1 MHKKYAENIFYYN
14 ISICYADHTES
25 FRINNVLYFRKV
37 HKQVNRINNDV
48 KEINEKSGSN
58 PHNTASKN
66 QSDDAVSDGVILF
79 VVSAVQFLTPFMLS
93 AVGVALPAIGREFSA
108 SAVQLG
114 LVETVY
120 IFAFS
125 LFLLPA
131 GRLGDIYGRKR
142 VFTIGI
148 LVFTAGTV
156 LLPLAFTIDSFIVFR
171 FFQGC
176 GGAMISGT
184 SVAILSSVF
193 PPAKR
198 GQAMGIIVA
207 CVYLG
212 LSLGPVL
219 SGFMVTHLGWRW
231 IFYLGVLVELFCLCL
246 TVLKLKGEWADA
258 RGERFDFA
266 GTLLYIISLFC
277 LIYGTLNQKEG
288 GIYLVFMASGALG
301 FLIFIAF
308 EYRCSSPILDVGL
321 VIRNRVFAFSNLATL
336 INYAASFGIAFF
348 FSLYL
353 QVVRGYSPQW
363 AGWILIIQPVFQMAL
378 SPFFGRL
385 ADRVSPAGLATAGMA
400 LCTLS
405 LGLVSRVHAGT
416 PLPVIMGMLALM
428 GVGFGLF
435 SSPNTTTV
443 MGSVPPKSYGIASS
457 FLATMRTMGMLCS
470 MTIITLV
477 FKHIMGDHPVSAETQ
492 SSFLASM
499 HLCMMIF
506 CFLCVAG
513 VFCSMV
519 RLKPVSSDEPSISG
533 TVSKLDS

>member
-1 MHKKYAENIFYYN
+1 MNNKIK
-14 ISICYADHTES
+14 ISA
-25 FRINNVLYFRKV
+25 
-37 HKQVNRINNDV
+37 
-48 KEINEKSGSN
+48 
-58 PHNTASKN
+58 NTASN
-66 QSDDAVSDGVILF
+66 EQSDLAVSGAVILF

-125 LFLLPA
+125 LLLLPA
-131 GRLGDIYGRKR
+131 GRLGDIYGRR
-142 VFTIGI
+142 RIFTIGI

-156 LLPLAFTIDSFIVFR
+156 LLSFAFTIESFLVFR

-176 GGAMISGT
+176 GGAMISGN
-184 SVAILSSVF
+184 SVAILASVF
-193 PPAKR
+193 PSAKR
-198 GQAMGIIVA
+198 GRAMGIIVG

-231 IFYLGVLVELFCLCL
+231 IFYLGVLVELGCLFL

-258 RGERFDFA
+258 RGERFDFVGA
-266 GTLLYIISLFC
+266 FLYIVSLFC
-277 LIYGTLNQKEG
+277 LIYGALNQKEG
-288 GIYLVFMASGALG
+288 GIYLAFMASGGLG
-301 FLIFIAF
+301 FLIFLAF
-308 EYRCSSPILDVGL
+308 EHRCSSPILDVGL

-336 INYAASFGIAFF
+336 INYAASSGIAFF

-353 QVVRGYSPQW
+353 QVVRGHSPQG
-363 AGWILIIQPVFQMAL
+363 AGWILIIQPVFQSVL
-378 SPFFGRL
+378 SPLFGRL

-400 LCTLS
+400 LCALS
-405 LGLVSRVHAGT
+405 LGLASQIHAVT
-416 PLPVIMGMLALM
+416 PMYVIMGMLALM

-435 SSPNTTTV
+435 SSPNTTAV
-443 MGSVPPKSYGIASS
+443 MGSVPPKSYGVASS
-457 FLATMRTMGMLCS
+457 FLATMRTVGMLCS
-470 MTIITLV
+470 MTIVTLV
-477 FKHIMGDHPVSAETQ
+477 FKHFMGDHPVSAETR

-519 RLKPVSSDEPSISG
+519 RLNPVSWDEAS
-533 TVSKLDS
+533 

>member
-1 MHKKYAENIFYYN
+1 VIIDK
-14 ISICYADHTES
+14 
-25 FRINNVLYFRKV
+25 RKIRGV
-37 HKQVNRINNDV
+37 GNDMI
-48 KEINEKSGSN
+48 KINEKSDSTPHTIASN
-58 PHNTASKN
+58 NPSE
-66 QSDDAVSDGVILF
+66 DAVSGAATLF

-125 LFLLPA
+125 LFLIPA

-142 VFTIGI
+142 IFTMGI
-148 LVFTAGTV
+148 LVFTVGTV
-156 LLPLAFTIDSFIVFR
+156 LISLAFSIKSFIVFR
-171 FFQGC
+171 FFQGF

-193 PPAKR
+193 PSAKR
-198 GQAMGIIVA
+198 GQAMGVIVG

-246 TVLKLKGEWADA
+246 TVLKLKGEWAEA

-266 GTLLYIISLFC
+266 GTILYIISLFC
-277 LIYGTLNQKEG
+277 LIYGALNQKEG
-288 GIYLVFMASGALG
+288 SIYPVFMASGALG
-301 FLIFIAF
+301 FLIFLIF

-321 VIRNRVFAFSNLATL
+321 VFSNRVFAFSNLATL

-353 QVVRGYSPQW
+353 QVVRGYSPQR
-363 AGWILIIQPVFQMAL
+363 AGWILVIQPVFQSIL
-378 SPFFGRL
+378 SPLFGKL
-385 ADRVSPAGLATAGMA
+385 ADRVSPAGLATCGMA

-416 PLPVIMGMLALM
+416 PIYVIMGMLAFM

-443 MGSVPPKSYGIASS
+443 MGSVPAKSYGIASS

-477 FKHIMGDHPVSAETQ
+477 FKHIMGDHPVSAETR
-492 SSFLASM
+492 SSFLSSM

-506 CFLCVAG
+506 CLLCLAG

-519 RLKPVSSDEPSISG
+519 RLKPVSSTDRGQIGP
-533 TVSKLDS
+533 

>member
-1 MHKKYAENIFYYN
+1 M
-14 ISICYADHTES
+14 T
-25 FRINNVLYFRKV
+25 
-37 HKQVNRINNDV
+37 
-48 KEINEKSGSN
+48 EINEESTPT
-58 PHNTASKN
+58 PHYIALKN
-66 QSDDAVSDGVILF
+66 HSDDAASGAVTLF

-131 GRLGDIYGRKR
+131 GRLGDIYGRKKI
-142 VFTIGI
+142 FTIGI
-148 LVFTAGTV
+148 VVFTAGTV
-156 LLPLAFTIDSFIVFR
+156 LVSIAFTIESFIVFR

-193 PPAKR
+193 PPDRR
-198 GQAMGIIVA
+198 GQAMGVIVG

-231 IFYLGVLVELFCLCL
+231 IFYLGVLLELSCLCL

-258 RGERFDFA
+258 RGERFDFT
-266 GTLLYIISLFC
+266 GSFLYMTSLFC
-277 LIYGTLNQKEG
+277 LICGTLNQKEG
-288 GIYLVFMASGALG
+288 GIYPVLMASGALG

-308 EYRCSSPILDVGL
+308 EYRCSSPILDVDL
-321 VIRNRVFAFSNLATL
+321 VVRNRVFAFSNLATL

-363 AGWILIIQPVFQMAL
+363 AGWILIIQPVFQAVL
-378 SPFFGRL
+378 SPLFGRL
-385 ADRVSPAGLATAGMA
+385 ADRVSPAGLATGGMA
-400 LCTLS
+400 LCALS
-405 LGLVSRVHAGT
+405 LGLVSQVHAGT
-416 PLPVIMGMLALM
+416 PMPVIMGILALM
-428 GVGFGLF
+428 GVGFSLF

-457 FLATMRTMGMLCS
+457 FLATMRTVGMLCS

-477 FKHIMGDHPVSAETQ
+477 FKHVMGDQPVSGETQ

-499 HLCMMIF
+499 QLCMMTF

-519 RLKPVSSDEPSISG
+519 RLKPVSSDETS
-533 TVSKLDS
+533 

>member
-1 MHKKYAENIFYYN
+1 VA
-14 ISICYADHTES
+14 
-25 FRINNVLYFRKV
+25 
-37 HKQVNRINNDV
+37 
-48 KEINEKSGSN
+48 EINEKSNSN
-58 PHNTASKN
+58 PHNITSTYK
-66 QSDDAVSDGVILF
+66 DDHAVSGAATLF

-93 AVGVALPAIGREFSA
+93 AVGVALPAIGKEFSA
-108 SAVQLG
+108 TAVQLG

-125 LFLLPA
+125 LFLIPA

-142 VFTIGI
+142 IFTIGI
-148 LVFTAGTV
+148 VAFTAGTV
-156 LLPLAFTIDSFIVFR
+156 SISFAFSIESFIVFR

-193 PPAKR
+193 PPGKR
-198 GQAMGIIVA
+198 GRAMGVIVG

-231 IFYLGVLVELFCLCL
+231 IFYLGVVVELFCLCL
-246 TVLKLKGEWADA
+246 TVFKLKGEWADA
-258 RGERFDFA
+258 RGERFDFL
-266 GTLLYIISLFC
+266 GTFLYIVSLFF

-288 GIYLVFMASGALG
+288 VIYQVFMASGALG

-321 VIRNRVFAFSNLATL
+321 VIHNRVFAFSNLATL

-353 QVVRGYSPQW
+353 QVVRGFSPQQ
-363 AGWILIIQPVFQMAL
+363 AGWILIIQPVFQSVL

-400 LCTLS
+400 LCSLS
-405 LGLVSRVHAGT
+405 LGLVSQVHAGT
-416 PLPVIMGMLALM
+416 PMPLIMGMLGLM
-428 GVGFGLF
+428 GVGFSLF

-457 FLATMRTMGMLCS
+457 FLATMRTMGMLCC

-477 FKHIMGDHPVSAETQ
+477 FKQIMGDHPVSAKTQ
-492 SSFLASM
+492 SSFLVSM
-499 HLCMMIF
+499 HHCMIIF

-519 RLKPVSSDEPSISG
+519 RLKPVSLDEASRSSTASNHEP
-533 TVSKLDS
+533 

>member
-1 MHKKYAENIFYYN
+1 MTKTNK
-14 ISICYADHTES
+14 ISD
-25 FRINNVLYFRKV
+25 
-37 HKQVNRINNDV
+37 
-48 KEINEKSGSN
+48 SN
-58 PHNTASKN
+58 PHNSVSKDR
-66 QSDDAVSDGVILF
+66 SDDAVSSAATLF

-125 LFLLPA
+125 LFLIPA

-142 VFTIGI
+142 IFTIGI
-148 LVFTAGTV
+148 VVFTAGTV
-156 LLPLAFTIDSFIVFR
+156 LISLAFSIKSFIVFR

-193 PPAKR
+193 PAARR
-198 GQAMGIIVA
+198 GRAMGVIVG
-207 CVYLG
+207 CIYLG

-231 IFYLGVLVELFCLCL
+231 IFYLGVLVELLCLLL

-258 RGERFDFA
+258 RGERFDFV
-266 GTLLYIISLFC
+266 GTLLFVVSLFS

-288 GIYLVFMASGALG
+288 GIYLVLIASGALG
-301 FLIFIAF
+301 LLIFLVF

-336 INYAASFGIAFF
+336 INYAASYGIAFF

-353 QVVRGYSPQW
+353 QVVRGYTPEG
-363 AGWILIIQPVFQMAL
+363 AGLILIIQPVFQTAL
-378 SPFFGRL
+378 SPVFGRL
-385 ADRVSPAGLATAGMA
+385 ADRVSPAGLATSGMA
-400 LCTLS
+400 VCTLS
-405 LGLVSRVHAGT
+405 LGLASRFHAGT
-416 PLPVIMGMLALM
+416 PMNGVMGMLALM
-428 GVGFGLF
+428 GVGFSLF
-435 SSPNTTTV
+435 SSPNTITV

-470 MTIITLV
+470 MTIITMV
-477 FKHIMGDHPVSAETQ
+477 FNQIMGDHPVSAKTQ
-492 SSFLASM
+492 VSFLASM
-499 HLCMMIF
+499 HRCMMIF
-506 CFLCVAG
+506 CLLCVAG

-519 RLKPVSSDEPSISG
+519 RLKKKATLEELVNP
-533 TVSKLDS
+533 

>member
-1 MHKKYAENIFYYN
+1 MTKTNK
-14 ISICYADHTES
+14 ISD
-25 FRINNVLYFRKV
+25 
-37 HKQVNRINNDV
+37 
-48 KEINEKSGSN
+48 SN
-58 PHNTASKN
+58 PHNSVSKN
-66 QSDDAVSDGVILF
+66 RSDDAVSSAATLF

-125 LFLLPA
+125 LFLIPA

-142 VFTIGI
+142 IFTIGI
-148 LVFTAGTV
+148 VVFTAGTV
-156 LLPLAFTIDSFIVFR
+156 LISLAFSIKSFIVFR

-193 PPAKR
+193 PAARR
-198 GQAMGIIVA
+198 GRAMGVIVG
-207 CVYLG
+207 CIYLG

-231 IFYLGVLVELFCLCL
+231 IFYLGVLVELLCLLL

-258 RGERFDFA
+258 RGERFDFV
-266 GTLLYIISLFC
+266 GTLLFVVSLFS

-288 GIYLVFMASGALG
+288 GIYLVLIASGALG
-301 FLIFIAF
+301 LLIFLVF

-336 INYAASFGIAFF
+336 INYAASYGIAFF

-353 QVVRGYSPQW
+353 QVVRGYTPEG
-363 AGWILIIQPVFQMAL
+363 AGLILIIQPVFQTAL
-378 SPFFGRL
+378 SPVFGRL
-385 ADRVSPAGLATAGMA
+385 ADRVSPAGLATSGMA
-400 LCTLS
+400 VCTLS
-405 LGLVSRVHAGT
+405 LGLASRFHAGT
-416 PLPVIMGMLALM
+416 PMNGVMGMLALM
-428 GVGFGLF
+428 GVGFSLF
-435 SSPNTTTV
+435 SSPNTITV

-470 MTIITLV
+470 MTIITMV
-477 FKHIMGDHPVSAETQ
+477 FNQIMGDHPVSAKTQ
-492 SSFLASM
+492 VSFLASM
-499 HLCMMIF
+499 HRCMMIF
-506 CFLCVAG
+506 CLLCVAG

-519 RLKPVSSDEPSISG
+519 RLKKKATLEELGQPVNPD
-533 TVSKLDS
+533 

>member
-1 MHKKYAENIFYYN
+1 VIK
-14 ISICYADHTES
+14 
-25 FRINNVLYFRKV
+25 
-37 HKQVNRINNDV
+37 
-48 KEINEKSGSN
+48 INEKSDSN

-66 QSDDAVSDGVILF
+66 QSDYAVSSAAILF

-93 AVGVALPAIGREFSA
+93 AVGVALPAIGKEFSA

-156 LLPLAFTIDSFIVFR
+156 LLPLAFTIESFIVFR

-193 PPAKR
+193 PAAKR
-198 GQAMGIIVA
+198 GRAMGIIVG

-231 IFYLGVLVELFCLCL
+231 IFYLGVLVELLCLLL

-266 GTLLYIISLFC
+266 GTVVFIVSLFC

-288 GIYLVFMASGALG
+288 GIYSVLIASGALG
-301 FLIFIAF
+301 LLMFLAF
-308 EYRCSSPILDVGL
+308 EYRSSSPILDVGL
-321 VIRNRVFAFSNLATL
+321 LIHNRVFAFSNLATL
-336 INYAASFGIAFF
+336 INYAASYGIAFF

-353 QVVRGYSPQW
+353 QVVRGYSPEG
-363 AGWILIIQPVFQMAL
+363 AGLILIIQPVVQTVL
-378 SPFFGRL
+378 SPLFGRL
-385 ADRVSPAGLATAGMA
+385 ADRVSPAGLATSGMA
-400 LCTLS
+400 VCA
-405 LGLVSRVHAGT
+405 LGLGLASQFHAGT
-416 PLPVIMGMLALM
+416 PIRAIMGMLALM
-428 GVGFGLF
+428 GVGFSIF
-435 SSPNTTTV
+435 SSPNTTAV
-443 MGSVPPKSYGIASS
+443 IGSVEPKSYGIASS

-470 MTIITLV
+470 MTIITMV
-477 FKHIMGDHPVSAETQ
+477 FNQIMGNQPVSAQ
-492 SSFLASM
+492 SQLSFLASM
-499 HLCMMIF
+499 HLCFMIF
-506 CFLCVAG
+506 CLLCVAG
-513 VFCSMV
+513 VFCSIV
-519 RLKPVSSDEPSISG
+519 RVKR
-533 TVSKLDS
+533 TA

>member
-1 MHKKYAENIFYYN
+1 
-14 ISICYADHTES
+14 
-25 FRINNVLYFRKV
+25 
-37 HKQVNRINNDV
+37 
-48 KEINEKSGSN
+48 
-58 PHNTASKN
+58 
-66 QSDDAVSDGVILF
+66 
-79 VVSAVQFLTPFMLS
+79 
-93 AVGVALPAIGREFSA
+93 
-108 SAVQLG
+108 VQLG

-142 VFTIGI
+142 IFTIGI
-148 LVFTAGTV
+148 FVFTAGTV
-156 LLPLAFTIDSFIVFR
+156 LLSLAFTIESCIVFR

-176 GGAMISGT
+176 GGAMISGN

-193 PPAKR
+193 PPARR
-198 GQAMGIIVA
+198 GQAMGVIVG

-219 SGFMVTHLGWRW
+219 SGFMVTNLGWRW
-231 IFYLGVLVELFCLCL
+231 IFYLGVLVELFCLFL
-246 TVLKLKGEWADA
+246 TVWKLEGEWADA
-258 RGERFDFA
+258 RGERFDFV
-266 GTLLYIISLFC
+266 GTLLYITSLFC
-277 LIYGTLNQKEG
+277 LIYGALNQREG
-288 GIYLVFMASGALG
+288 GIYRVFMASGALG
-301 FLIFIAF
+301 FLFFLAF
-308 EYRCSSPILDVGL
+308 EHRCSSPILDVSL

-336 INYAASFGIAFF
+336 INYAASSSIAFF

-363 AGWILIIQPVFQMAL
+363 AGWILIIQPVIQAVL
-378 SPFFGRL
+378 SPLFGRL
-385 ADRVSPAGLATAGMA
+385 ADRVSAAGLATAGMA

-405 LGLVSRVHAGT
+405 LGLASQIDGGT
-416 PLPVIMGMLALM
+416 PMYVIMGMLALM

-443 MGSVPPKSYGIASS
+443 MSSVPPRSYGIASS

-477 FKHIMGDHPVSAETQ
+477 FKHFMGDQPVSVETQ

-506 CFLCVAG
+506 CFLCVVG

-519 RLKPVSSDEPSISG
+519 RLNPVAWDHAS
-533 TVSKLDS
+533 

>member
-1 MHKKYAENIFYYN
+1 VIKK
-14 ISICYADHTES
+14 
-25 FRINNVLYFRKV
+25 
-37 HKQVNRINNDV
+37 
-48 KEINEKSGSN
+48 NEKADPI
-58 PHNTASKN
+58 PHNFASEN
-66 QSDDAVSDGVILF
+66 RSDDAVSATATLF

-125 LFLLPA
+125 LFLIPA
-131 GRLGDIYGRKR
+131 GRLGDIHGRKR
-142 VFTIGI
+142 IFTIGI
-148 LVFTAGTV
+148 VVFTAGTV
-156 LLPLAFTIDSFIVFR
+156 LISLAFTIESFIVFR

-193 PPAKR
+193 PPAQR
-198 GQAMGIIVA
+198 GRAMGIIVG

-231 IFYLGVLVELFCLCL
+231 IFYLGVLVELFCLGL
-246 TVLKLKGEWADA
+246 TVLKLKGEWAEA
-258 RGERFDFA
+258 RGEQFDFV
-266 GTLLYIISLFC
+266 GTLLYMSSLFS

-288 GIYLVFMASGALG
+288 GIYLVFMAVGVLG
-301 FLIFIAF
+301 FLIFLAF
-308 EYRCSSPILDVGL
+308 EYRCLSPILDVGL
-321 VIRNRVFAFSNLATL
+321 VFRNRVFAFSNLATL

-353 QVVRGYSPQW
+353 QVVRGYSPQR
-363 AGWILIIQPVFQMAL
+363 AGWILIIQPVFQSVL

-400 LCTLS
+400 LCAFS
-405 LGLVSRVHAGT
+405 LGLASQVHAGT
-416 PLPVIMGMLALM
+416 PMTVIMGMLALM

-457 FLATMRTMGMLCS
+457 FLATMRTMGMLCC

-477 FKHIMGDHPVSAETQ
+477 FKHIMGDHPVSAETR

-506 CFLCVAG
+506 CSLCVAG

-519 RLKPVSSDEPSISG
+519 RLKPAS
-533 TVSKLDS
+533 LDKASLKTEVKP

>member
-1 MHKKYAENIFYYN
+1 MI
-14 ISICYADHTES
+14 
-25 FRINNVLYFRKV
+25 
-37 HKQVNRINNDV
+37 
-48 KEINEKSGSN
+48 EINDTSENSDSN
-58 PHNTASKN
+58 PHNIDSKN
-66 QSDDAVSDGVILF
+66 PSDDAVSSAAVLF

-108 SAVQLG
+108 TAVQLG

-125 LFLLPA
+125 LFLIPA

-142 VFTIGI
+142 IFTIGI

-156 LLPLAFTIDSFIVFR
+156 LISLAFTIESFIGFR
-171 FFQGC
+171 FIQGC

-193 PPAKR
+193 PSANR
-198 GQAMGIIVA
+198 GRAMGIIVG

-246 TVLKLKGEWADA
+246 TVLKLKGEWAEA
-258 RGERFDFA
+258 RGERFDYV
-266 GTLLYIISLFC
+266 GTFLYIISLFC

-288 GIYLVFMASGALG
+288 GIYLVFIASGGLG
-301 FLIFIAF
+301 FLIFLAF

-321 VIRNRVFAFSNLATL
+321 VTRNRVFAFSNLATL

-353 QVVRGYSPQW
+353 QVVRGYSPQS
-363 AGWILIIQPVFQMAL
+363 AGWILIIQPVFQATL

-385 ADRVSPAGLATAGMA
+385 ADRVSPAGLATCGMA

-405 LGLVSRVHAGT
+405 LGLASQVHAGT
-416 PLPVIMGMLALM
+416 PMRVIMGMLALM
-428 GVGFGLF
+428 GVGFSLF

-443 MGSVPPKSYGIASS
+443 MGSVPPKSFGIASS

-477 FKHIMGDHPVSAETQ
+477 FKHIMGDHPVSAQTKPF
-492 SSFLASM
+492 FLASM

-519 RLKPVSSDEPSISG
+519 RLKPVSSEWTG
-533 TVSKLDS
+533 VKL

>member
-1 MHKKYAENIFYYN
+1 VIEK
-14 ISICYADHTES
+14 
-25 FRINNVLYFRKV
+25 
-37 HKQVNRINNDV
+37 
-48 KEINEKSGSN
+48 NEKSDSTS
-58 PHNTASKN
+58 HNIVSKT
-66 QSDDAVSDGVILF
+66 QPDYAVSEAATLF

-93 AVGVALPAIGREFSA
+93 AVGVALPEIGREFSA

-125 LFLLPA
+125 LFLIPA

-142 VFTIGI
+142 IFTIGI
-148 LVFTAGTV
+148 VVFTAGTI
-156 LLPLAFTIDSFIVFR
+156 LISFAFNIKSFIVFR
-171 FFQGC
+171 FIQGC

-193 PPAKR
+193 PAARR
-198 GQAMGIIVA
+198 GRAMGVIVG

-246 TVLKLKGEWADA
+246 TVLKLKGEWAEA
-258 RGERFDFA
+258 RGERFDFV

-288 GIYLVFMASGALG
+288 GIYLGFMASGALG
-301 FLIFIAF
+301 FLIFLAF

-321 VIRNRVFAFSNLATL
+321 VIHNRVFAFSNLATL

-353 QVVRGYSPQW
+353 QVVRGYSPQQ
-363 AGWILIIQPVFQMAL
+363 AGLILIIQPVFQSVL
-378 SPFFGRL
+378 SPYFGRL

-416 PLPVIMGMLALM
+416 PMSVIMGMLALM
-428 GVGFGLF
+428 GVGFSLF

-457 FLATMRTMGMLCS
+457 FLATMRTMGMLCC

-477 FKHIMGDHPVSAETQ
+477 FKHIMGDHPVSAETRA
-492 SSFLASM
+492 SFLASM
-499 HLCMMIF
+499 HFCMIIF
-506 CFLCVAG
+506 CFLCMAG

-519 RLKPVSSDEPSISG
+519 RLKPAFSNEASG
-533 TVSKLDS
+533 SKTVSKLNGLLPK

>member
-1 MHKKYAENIFYYN
+1 MI
-14 ISICYADHTES
+14 
-25 FRINNVLYFRKV
+25 
-37 HKQVNRINNDV
+37 
-48 KEINEKSGSN
+48 EINEKSDSN
-58 PHNTASKN
+58 PHNTVSKN
-66 QSDDAVSDGVILF
+66 QSDYAVSGAVTLF

-120 IFAFS
+120 IFAFA

-142 VFTIGI
+142 IFTIGI

-156 LLPLAFTIDSFIVFR
+156 LVSLAFTIESFIVFR

-176 GGAMISGT
+176 GGAMITGT

-198 GQAMGIIVA
+198 GQAMGIIVG

-231 IFYLGVLVELFCLCL
+231 IFYLGVLVELFCLSL

-258 RGERFDFA
+258 RGERFDFV

-301 FLIFIAF
+301 FLIFLAF
-308 EYRCSSPILDVGL
+308 EYRCSSPILDLGL

-336 INYAASFGIAFF
+336 INYAASFGIGFF

-353 QVVRGYSPQW
+353 QVVRGYSPQL
-363 AGWILIIQPVFQMAL
+363 AGWILIIQPVFQAAL
-378 SPFFGRL
+378 SPLFGGL
-385 ADRVSPAGLATAGMA
+385 ADRVSPAGLATAGMV

-405 LGLVSRVHAGT
+405 LGLASQVHAGT
-416 PLPVIMGMLALM
+416 SMPVIMGMLALM

-519 RLKPVSSDEPSISG
+519 RLGSG
-533 TVSKLDS
+533 VTLEECGQTLNLD

>member
-1 MHKKYAENIFYYN
+1 MGIIKKTNSTSHNI
-14 ISICYADHTES
+14 
-25 FRINNVLYFRKV
+25 
-37 HKQVNRINNDV
+37 
-48 KEINEKSGSN
+48 
-58 PHNTASKN
+58 ASKDR
-66 QSDDAVSDGVILF
+66 SDGAVSSAATLF

-125 LFLLPA
+125 LFLIPA
-131 GRLGDIYGRKR
+131 GRLGDIHGRKKI
-142 VFTIGI
+142 FTIGI
-148 LVFTAGTV
+148 VVFTAGTI
-156 LLPLAFTIDSFIVFR
+156 LISLAFSITSFIVFR

-193 PPAKR
+193 PAARR
-198 GQAMGIIVA
+198 GRAMGVIVG
-207 CVYLG
+207 CIYLG

-231 IFYLGVLVELFCLCL
+231 IFYLGVLVELLCL
-246 TVLKLKGEWADA
+246 LLTVSKLKGEWADA
-258 RGERFDFA
+258 RGERFDFM
-266 GTLLYIISLFC
+266 GTLLFVVSLFC

-288 GIYLVFMASGALG
+288 GIYLVLIASGALG
-301 FLIFIAF
+301 LLIFLAF

-321 VIRNRVFAFSNLATL
+321 LIRNRVFAFSNLATL
-336 INYAASFGIAFF
+336 INYAASYGIAFF

-353 QVVRGYSPQW
+353 QVVRGYSPEG
-363 AGWILIIQPVFQMAL
+363 AGLILIIQPVVQTAL
-378 SPFFGRL
+378 SPVFGRM
-385 ADRVSPAGLATAGMA
+385 ADRVSPAGLATSGMA
-400 LCTLS
+400 LCALS
-405 LGLVSRVHAGT
+405 LGLASQFNAGT
-416 PLPVIMGMLALM
+416 PMRMIMGMLALM
-428 GVGFGLF
+428 GVGFSVF

-470 MTIITLV
+470 MTIITMV
-477 FKHIMGDHPVSAETQ
+477 FNQIMGDHPVSAETQ
-492 SSFLASM
+492 LSFLASM
-499 HLCMMIF
+499 HRCFMIF
-506 CFLCVAG
+506 CVLCVLG

-519 RLKPVSSDEPSISG
+519 RLKKTSDGRGIGSTLES
-533 TVSKLDS
+533 

>member
-1 MHKKYAENIFYYN
+1 MNSKIK
-14 ISICYADHTES
+14 IS
-25 FRINNVLYFRKV
+25 
-37 HKQVNRINNDV
+37 
-48 KEINEKSGSN
+48 
-58 PHNTASKN
+58 PNTVATN
-66 QSDDAVSDGVILF
+66 QSDHAVSGAVILF

-125 LFLLPA
+125 LFLLPV
-131 GRLGDIYGRKR
+131 GRLGDIYGRRR

-156 LLPLAFTIDSFIVFR
+156 LLSLAFTIESFIVFR

-176 GGAMISGT
+176 GGAMITGNSF
-184 SVAILSSVF
+184 AILASVF

-198 GQAMGIIVA
+198 GRAMGIIVG

-231 IFYLGVLVELFCLCL
+231 IFYLGVLVELGCLFL
-246 TVLKLKGEWADA
+246 TVLKLKGEWAEA
-258 RGERFDFA
+258 RGERFDFV
-266 GTLLYIISLFC
+266 GTFLYIVSLFC
-277 LIYGTLNQKEG
+277 LIYGALNQKEG
-288 GIYLVFMASGALG
+288 GIYLALVASGALG
-301 FLIFIAF
+301 FLIFLAF
-308 EYRCSSPILDVGL
+308 EHRCSSPILDVGL
-321 VIRNRVFAFSNLATL
+321 IIRNRVFAFSNLATL
-336 INYAASFGIAFF
+336 INYAASSGIAFF

-353 QVVRGYSPQW
+353 QVVRGHSPQG
-363 AGWILIIQPVFQMAL
+363 AGWILIIQPVFQSVL
-378 SPFFGRL
+378 SPLFGRL

-400 LCTLS
+400 LCALS
-405 LGLVSRVHAGT
+405 LGLASQIHAVT
-416 PLPVIMGMLALM
+416 PMYVIMGVLALM
-428 GVGFGLF
+428 GVGFSLF

-443 MGSVPPKSYGIASS
+443 MGSVAPKSYGVASS

-477 FKHIMGDHPVSAETQ
+477 FKHFMGDHPVGAETR

-499 HLCMMIF
+499 HFCMMIF

-519 RLKPVSSDEPSISG
+519 RLNPVSWDKAS
-533 TVSKLDS
+533 